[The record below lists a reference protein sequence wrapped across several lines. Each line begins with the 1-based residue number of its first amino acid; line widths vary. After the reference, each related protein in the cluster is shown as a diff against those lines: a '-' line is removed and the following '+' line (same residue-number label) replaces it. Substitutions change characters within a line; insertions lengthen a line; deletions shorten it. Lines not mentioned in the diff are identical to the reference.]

1 MIPDLA
7 LLHGTAGS
15 DVLYSYSHFDIFEN
29 MKKADTPSIPP
40 GEPDVCAVRCFH
52 PQNVERV
59 RQRLNADRSSVSAAA
74 AMFKTLGNVK
84 RLTILRALRVAELC
98 VCDIAHLLGLSVAA
112 TSQQLRQLRSQGW
125 IVMRS
130 DGKMVYYRLNEV
142 APLRELETALRFLGP
157 DRDHATTATSS
168 MARKA

>member
-7 LLHGTAGS
+7 LLHWTVGC
-15 DVLYSYSHFDIFEN
+15 DVLYLYSHFDIFEN
-29 MKKADTPSIPP
+29 MKKTDTPSIPP

-52 PQNVERV
+52 PLEVERV
-59 RQRLNADRSSVSAAA
+59 RQNLNEDLAQISIAAET
-74 AMFKTLGNVK
+74 FKTLGNVK

-157 DRDHATTATSS
+157 DRDHATTAAPS